1 MHKPQRPS
9 RTIVTPRAQSVI
21 FETYW
26 DYLAFALGIVFGSF
40 AFGYAMKV
48 YLFGL

>member
-1 MHKPQRPS
+1 MHKLKRHS
-9 RTIVTPRAQSVI
+9 RVISSPHAQTVI
-21 FETYW
+21 FQTYW
-26 DYLAFALGIVFGSF
+26 DYVAFALGIIFGSF